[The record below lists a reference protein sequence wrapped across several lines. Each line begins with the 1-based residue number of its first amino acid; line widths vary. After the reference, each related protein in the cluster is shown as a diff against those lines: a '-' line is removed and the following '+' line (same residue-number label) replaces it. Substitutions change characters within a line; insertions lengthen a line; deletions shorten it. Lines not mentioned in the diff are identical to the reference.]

1 LRELDAF
8 FSQTIKWLV
17 EQGILGM
24 ALVALAWAYW
34 SCRGKVDLIYQE
46 RLGDFR
52 ATLETIHAN
61 NAAIS
66 DVVEAT
72 RARTEASTAIAE
84 AQKMLTAEHTRSTTE
99 ILRLREV
106 IGDLEKEVQALR
118 TELVRRGIA

>member
-1 LRELDAF
+1 MDAF
-8 FSQTIKWLV
+8 FTETSKWLV
-17 EQGILGM
+17 GQGVLGM

-34 SCRGKVDLIYQE
+34 SCRGRVDVIYQE

-61 NAAIS
+61 NSAIS

>member
-8 FSQTIKWLV
+8 FTTTTKWLV

-61 NAAIS
+61 NSAIS

-84 AQKMLTAEHTRSTTE
+84 AQKMLTMEHTRSTTE

-106 IGDLEKEVQALR
+106 IGDLEKEVSALR

>member
-1 LRELDAF
+1 LDAF
-8 FSQTIKWLV
+8 FTTTTKWLI

-24 ALVALAWAYW
+24 SLVALAWAYW

-61 NAAIS
+61 NSAIS

-84 AQKMLTAEHTRSTTE
+84 AQKMLTMEHTRSTTE

-106 IGDLEKEVQALR
+106 IGDLEKEVSALR